1 MSDTESLRRLKAE
14 FGKLPGIGERS
25 ADRLALHVLLAS
37 SDEAMALARA
47 IRDVKRD
54 IRPCTRCHGLAEAD
68 LCEVCGDPARDA
80 GLICVVARATDMRV
94 LEAVAAYRG
103 TYHVLGGLL
112 NPLEGVGAEDLAIA
126 SLLERVRAGGIRE
139 VILATNPT
147 AEGDATALYLLREL
161 HAMGVSVTRL
171 ARGLPSGG
179 TIEHANPTM
188 LADAIEGR
196 TELHDH
202 EAPPGASDA

>member
-1 MSDTESLRRLKAE
+1 MSDTESLRRLKAQ
-14 FGKLPGIGERS
+14 FGRLPGIGERS
-25 ADRLALHVLLAS
+25 AERMALHVLLQP

-68 LCEVCGDPARDA
+68 LCEVCADPNRDA
-80 GLICVVARATDMRV
+80 GAVCVVACATDMRA
-94 LEAVAAYRG
+94 LEAAGAYRG
-103 TYHVLGGLL
+103 VYHVLGGLL
-112 NPLEGVGAEDLAIA
+112 NPLDGVGSDDLAIA
-126 SLLERVRAGGIRE
+126 SLLDRVRGGGIRE

-147 AEGDATALYLLREL
+147 AEGDATALYVLREL
-161 HAMGVSVTRL
+161 HAAGVRVTRL

-188 LADAIEGR
+188 LADAMEGR
-196 TELHDH
+196 TELQDH
-202 EAPPGASDA
+202 EAPAGP